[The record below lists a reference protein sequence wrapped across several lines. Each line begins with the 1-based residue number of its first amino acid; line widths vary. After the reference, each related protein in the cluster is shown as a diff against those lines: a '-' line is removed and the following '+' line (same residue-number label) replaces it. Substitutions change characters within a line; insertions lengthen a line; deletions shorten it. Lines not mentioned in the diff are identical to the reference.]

1 MEQSR
6 KKEKRVI
13 LEEKREMNKKS
24 GKGNRVR
31 RKEIGKNGSLE
42 EKREMKK
49 KSGKGNR
56 VRRKEIQMLYFLNI
70 RADAIN

>member
-1 MEQSR
+1 MSDSKNGTKQEKRKTDHIGR
-6 KKEKRVI
+6 KKRNE
-13 LEEKREMNKKS
+13 KKS

-49 KSGKGNR
+49 KW
-56 VRRKEIQMLYFLNI
+56 
-70 RADAIN
+70 